1 MQLFSAFSND
11 PQEKHCRGPLLGGR
25 GLGFEGLCGL
35 LGLLVTGLISSGVVD
50 LGNSG
55 IWLNLFNAIKSLS
68 SSSENSSVVLGLCL
82 DSSVNFLEG
91 SLNVKKEIYS
101 NKSIIVPFMNQ
112 INSMSVIA
120 FYSLKKEKL

>member
-1 MQLFSAFSND
+1 MSLGLKSVQLFSAFSND

-82 DSSVNFLEG
+82 DSSVNFHSFIEDCEVCCNPISFEL
-91 SLNVKKEIYS
+91 KIY
-101 NKSIIVPFMNQ
+101 NNSISHSQVELI
-112 INSMSVIA
+112 
-120 FYSLKKEKL
+120 E

>member
-1 MQLFSAFSND
+1 MSLGLKSVQLFSAFSND

-25 GLGFEGLCGL
+25 GFGFEGLCGL

-50 LGNSG
+50 LGSSG
-55 IWLNLFNAIKSLS
+55 IWLNRFNAIKSLS

-91 SLNVKKEIYS
+91 SLNVKKDIYS
-101 NKSIIVPFMNQ
+101 KKSIIVPFMN
-112 INSMSVIA
+112 
-120 FYSLKKEKL
+120 

>member
-120 FYSLKKEKL
+120 FYSLREAKL

>member
-1 MQLFSAFSND
+1 VQLFSAFSND
-11 PQEKHCRGPLLGGR
+11 PQEKHFRGPLLGGR
-25 GLGFEGLCGL
+25 GLGFDGLCGL

-68 SSSENSSVVLGLCL
+68 SSSVNSSVVLGLCL

-91 SLNVKKEIYS
+91 SVAEGGSAI
-101 NKSIIVPFMNQ
+101 
-112 INSMSVIA
+112 
-120 FYSLKKEKL
+120 

>member
-120 FYSLKKEKL
+120 FYSLRKAKL